1 MLGPRVNAGGRIG
14 VADLGARL
22 LATDDPH
29 EAAALAARLHG
40 LNAERREIEAA
51 VRVEAEAQAARAAR
65 TGRWS
70 GPRARAGTPA
80 WSASSRRG

>member
-1 MLGPRVNAGGRIG
+1 MNAGGRIG

-51 VRVEAEAQAARAAR
+51 VRAPAEAQAAARGRRAA
-65 TGRWS
+65 GL
-70 GPRARAGTPA
+70 GGRARAGIRA